1 MNIFVAKLNS
11 LVNDDDLREL
21 FEKHGTVASAR
32 VIYDRETGTSKGFG
46 FVEMDDETEAGTAIE
61 KLNSYELNGNR
72 LIVKE
77 AHNREGNGKQ
87 FQQRSFR

>member
-11 LVNDDDLREL
+11 LVNDDDLREV
-21 FEKHGTVASAR
+21 FEPHGTVSSAR
-32 VIYDRETGTSKGFG
+32 VIYDKETGTSKGYG
-46 FVEMDDETEAGTAIE
+46 FVEMEDDAEANKAIE
-61 KLNSYELNGNR
+61 ALNSSELNGNR

-77 AHNREGNGKQ
+77 AHDKEGNRNQ